1 MNAKA
6 AFPGPCL
13 GDLCLILLD
22 SLWGRREV
30 WICNG
35 ERNPHCSC
43 LENRDDREFRNYVV
57 EIPCC
62 WKLPVDA
69 LLSRPPCIC
78 FSSQRVRLSAA
89 LTPEVIVPRTAKG
102 RIARRDPRVDIVVIV
117 QERKKD
123 FGRTRTRT
131 SPPPIFLVSVQYYP
145 TLFGPRVR
153 RCSPLLAVVPTE
165 ADSGSYRDEDL
176 KWNQPSM
183 YPRLGYAR
191 ISTARVAG
199 TMA

>member
-131 SPPPIFLVSVQYYP
+131 SPPQFSWYPYSTIQHYSVHGYDAAAPFWPSSPRKP
-145 TLFGPRVR
+145 T
-153 RCSPLLAVVPTE
+153 AVHI
-165 ADSGSYRDEDL
+165 AM
-176 KWNQPSM
+176 K
-183 YPRLGYAR
+183 
-191 ISTARVAG
+191 I
-199 TMA
+199 